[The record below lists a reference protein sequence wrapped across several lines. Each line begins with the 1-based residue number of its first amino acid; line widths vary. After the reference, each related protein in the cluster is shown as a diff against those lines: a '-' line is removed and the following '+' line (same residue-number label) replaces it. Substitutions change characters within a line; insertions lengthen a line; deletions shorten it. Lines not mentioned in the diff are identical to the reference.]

1 MFIYTKDRKVG
12 EQQYNLI
19 ALISFRN
26 GFYNTDRNLLYVYL
40 VLTPIINSSVKKGW
54 WNWFY
59 LRLNTQFNIWLY
71 YAVSHG

>member
-19 ALISFRN
+19 ALIFFRN

-40 VLTPIINSSVKKGW
+40 VLTLLLIP
-54 WNWFY
+54 
-59 LRLNTQFNIWLY
+59 L
-71 YAVSHG
+71 